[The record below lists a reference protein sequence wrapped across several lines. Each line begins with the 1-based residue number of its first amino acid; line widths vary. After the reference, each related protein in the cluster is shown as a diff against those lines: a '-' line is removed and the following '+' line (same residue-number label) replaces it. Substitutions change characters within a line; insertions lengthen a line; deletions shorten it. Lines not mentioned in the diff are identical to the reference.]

1 MGEMIEVTIDSI
13 RVSLVSPQRVVLL
26 RELRGQRLLPIW
38 IGPYEA
44 EAIQYALHEV
54 EVARP
59 LTHDLL
65 KNVFHALGA
74 RVLRVEV
81 VKLQDNVFYGNIVA
95 EVGGRVVN
103 IDARPSDALAL
114 AVRTHVPILVA
125 KEVMDAAGIV
135 PEEDL
140 QRQDEGREETTR
152 GASPAPRGSAAS
164 APPEESAEPT
174 AAAGGEAPPEE
185 RLSIFEDFLEQ
196 LEGGDSPATE
206 EDDEP
211 DE

>member
-114 AVRTHVPILVA
+114 AVRTHIPILVA

-140 QRQDEGREETTR
+140 QRGEGRGEPAR
-152 GASPAPRGSAAS
+152 GPSS
-164 APPEESAEPT
+164 APVAGAEPTAGEGEPT
-174 AAAGGEAPPEE
+174 AAAASSEAPPEE

-196 LEGGDSPATE
+196 LEGGESPSE
-206 EDDEP
+206 EDDDGN

>member
-1 MGEMIEVTIDSI
+1 MRKPKMVEVHIDSI

-26 RELRGQRLLPIW
+26 KENEGERYLPIW

-65 KNVFHALGA
+65 KNILQKLGA

-81 VKLQDNVFYGNIVA
+81 VDLRENVFYGNIVL
-95 EVGGRVVN
+95 EHGGRIIE

-114 AVRTHVPILVA
+114 AVRAHVPIYVA
-125 KEVMDAAGIV
+125 EHVLQSAGIV
-135 PEEDL
+135 PEEGL
-140 QRQDEGREETTR
+140 
-152 GASPAPRGSAAS
+152 SLK
-164 APPEESAEPT
+164 PEESTEFSSLDMEATPQAEASPR
-174 AAAGGEAPPEE
+174 GEGAPETTSPEEEE
-185 RLSIFEDFLEQ
+185 RLSVFEDFIEDLLED
-196 LEGGDSPATE
+196 LESSSSE
-206 EDDEP
+206 EDQP